1 MLKENAS
8 VYVESSIISVVTISM
23 QNLESSGSSV
33 KYFQLLLKSFG
44 VMYMAIVITLGFIG
58 NSISCYVFVRSKLR

>member
-8 VYVESSIISVVTISM
+8 VYMESSVISVVTISM

-33 KYFQLLLKSFG
+33 KYFQLLLKRFG

-58 NSISCYVFVRSKLR
+58 NSISCYVFVR